1 MFDALM
7 KKLQPEGKYLS
18 FERSE
23 YDKAIKATAV
33 VKIIPTE
40 IWAKFK
46 FGQHLNKEHFGM
58 ILKHLEEHGEIIDLD
73 TIVLMKSLRGV

>member
-1 MFDALM
+1 VSIDGDAIVVESREKKAEMFDALM

-23 YDKAIKATAV
+23 YNKAIKATAV

-40 IWAKFK
+40 I
-46 FGQHLNKEHFGM
+46 
-58 ILKHLEEHGEIIDLD
+58 
-73 TIVLMKSLRGV
+73 